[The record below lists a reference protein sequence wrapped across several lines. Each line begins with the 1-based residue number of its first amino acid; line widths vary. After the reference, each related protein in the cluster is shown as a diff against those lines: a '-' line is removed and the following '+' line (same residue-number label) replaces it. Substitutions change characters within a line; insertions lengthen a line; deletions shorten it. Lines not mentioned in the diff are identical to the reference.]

1 MRATLWAYVACAA
14 SVGAG
19 NVRPCRTMGERSS
32 HLSHASATIPR
43 QRSVVLIPEL
53 EVTKMCLRI
62 AIAGSVVLLLAGADA
77 GAAAQQSPS
86 ETAATAQRALLDEY
100 CVRCHN
106 GRTTSGNLRLDIA
119 DVSAVGDHGEIW
131 ERVVRKLRGGM
142 MPPPGNPRPDKVTYD
157 GFASWLE
164 SELDRAAAARPS
176 PGRTESLHRLNRTE
190 YKNAIRDLFG
200 LEIDFIDMLPVD
212 ESGGG
217 AANFDNI
224 ASALRL
230 TQATMDVYLSASRKV
245 SRLVIGEPPPLASVA
260 YRAEGARQHVPLEG
274 MPFGTRGGIKFDHFF
289 PVGGEYE
296 FQLTVSGG
304 RGKIDFSIDGER
316 AKLFE
321 VVPRAQAAAYGDAPA
336 RGGGSNLAIALPMKA
351 GSHQVIAAFLRETA
365 TLKNEADFEP
375 FEGRDGGGG
384 PGLRMVVV
392 RGPLTATGRG
402 ESPIRTRVFTC
413 SPSAQLPED
422 ACAKSILSDIARK
435 AYRRPLTDHDVATLM
450 ELYEEGRAGGDF
462 DRGVE
467 LGIRGILSNPNFLFR
482 VEAAPAGARP
492 GQPYLISDLELASR
506 LSFFLWSS
514 IPDDELLNL
523 AIEGQLRAP
532 GVLENQ
538 VRRMLADTRSSTLTD
553 SFAAQWLW
561 VRSLKSSSPAG
572 PFFPNYDDALRQAFQ
587 REIEL
592 FFTSIVHEDR
602 NVLDLLNADYT
613 FVNDRLAR
621 HYGMPGVMGSHF
633 RRVQLSADSPRRG
646 LLGKGLILQVTSRP
660 TRTSPVI
667 RGRWILEN
675 LLGTPPGEP
684 PPNVPALA
692 EQKQDDGQVL
702 TVRELMARHRSNP
715 VCAAC
720 HATIDPAGFALEQ
733 FDGVGQWRTV
743 DLGFQPIDASG
754 QLPDGTKFADVN
766 EFRELLLGSKRD
778 QFLRTMT
785 DKLMI
790 YALGR
795 GTEFYDA
802 PAIRKVVKEAAGNG
816 YRFSSIV
823 LGIVKSTPFQMRNA
837 GQLQGGL

>member
-1 MRATLWAYVACAA
+1 
-14 SVGAG
+14 
-19 NVRPCRTMGERSS
+19 
-32 HLSHASATIPR
+32 
-43 QRSVVLIPEL
+43 
-53 EVTKMCLRI
+53 MCLRI

-77 GAAAQQSPS
+77 GAAAQQSPPG
-86 ETAATAQRALLDEY
+86 TAPTAQRALLDEY

-106 GRTTSGNLRLDIA
+106 GRITSGNLRLDIA

-131 ERVVRKLRGGM
+131 ERVVRKLGAGM

-164 SELDRAAAARPS
+164 SELDRAAATRPS

-230 TQATMDVYLSASRKV
+230 TQATMDGYLSASRKV
-245 SRLVIGEPPPLASVA
+245 SRLVMGEPPPLAAVA
-260 YRAEGARQHVPLEG
+260 YRAEGAQDVPLEG
-274 MPFGTRGGIKFDHFF
+274 MPFGTRGGTKFDHFF
-289 PVGGEYE
+289 PVDGEYE

-304 RGKIDFSIDGER
+304 GWGKVDFSIDGER

-321 VVPRAQAAAYGDAPA
+321 IVPRAQAAGYGDAPA
-336 RGGGSNLAIALPMKA
+336 TRRGSPLAVALPMKA

-375 FEGRDGGGG
+375 FEGRGGGDG

-392 RGPLTATGRG
+392 RGPLTVTGTGTG
-402 ESPIRTRVFTC
+402 ESPIRARVFTC
-413 SPSAQLPED
+413 SPSAEIPED
-422 ACAKSILSDIARK
+422 ACAKTILSDIARK
-435 AYRRPLTDHDVATLM
+435 AYRRPLTDDDVATLM
-450 ELYEEGRAGGDF
+450 QLYEGGRAAGDF

-467 LGIRGILSNPNFLFR
+467 VGIRGILSNPNFLFR
-482 VEAAPAGARP
+482 VEADPADARP

-523 AIEGQLRAP
+523 AIEGRLRAP

-538 VRRMLADTRSSTLTD
+538 VRRMLADSRASTLTD

-561 VRSLKSSSPAG
+561 VRALKSSNPAG
-572 PFFPNYDDALRQAFQ
+572 PFFPNYDDALRHAFQ
-587 REIEL
+587 REMEL
-592 FFTSIVHEDR
+592 FFTSIVREDR
-602 NVLDLLNADYT
+602 SVLDLLDADYT

-621 HYGMPGVMGSHF
+621 HYGMQGVMGSHF

-684 PPNVPALA
+684 PPNVPELA
-692 EQKQDDGQVL
+692 EQTQDDGQVL
-702 TVRELMARHRSNP
+702 TVRELMARHRANP

-733 FDGVGQWRTV
+733 FDGVGRWRTV

-766 EFRELLLGSKRD
+766 EFRELLLGSKREL
-778 QFLRTMT
+778 FLRTMT
-785 DKLMI
+785 NKLMI

-802 PAIRKVVKEAAGNG
+802 PAIRKVVKEGAGNG

-837 GQLQGGL
+837 GQL